1 MKQTSRRVAALMT
14 VLLPTFCFAGKPTTD
29 NKNKVTYQYS
39 SHGNADISN
48 VKINPMVVLSGG
60 GTDVA
65 EAFQKMCIASN
76 GGDFLILGTST
87 FDKNYF
93 SYIRNA
99 CVDAG
104 KPANSVAI
112 LIVPDAA
119 AANDPFVTTT
129 IANAEAIWI
138 AGGDQSNYINYW
150 SGGTTSVQ
158 GALKQRIENGVVI
171 GGISAGMNILSDF
184 VYTAQG
190 TTTVTSTTALA
201 NPNSSS
207 ITLERGFV
215 DLPAL
220 RGLIV
225 DPHFVT
231 RDRMGRDLA
240 FLYRIYNHWG
250 FVADGV
256 SVDEATAVVISQDA
270 KSHWT
275 AEVLGIGKAYFLHPT
290 VLPSVIASGSPLD
303 GVTVEVIRVGATGT
317 FGLTHWAPISGG
329 SLYHVTATAGSL
341 KSDQSNPANVY

>member
-1 MKQTSRRVAALMT
+1 MT
-14 VLLPTFCFAGKPTTD
+14 VLLPTFCFAAKPTTD

-48 VKINPMVVLSGG
+48 VKIKPMVVLSGG
-60 GTDVA
+60 GTDVV

-76 GGDFLILGTST
+76 GGDFLILGMST

-104 KPANSVAI
+104 KPANSVATLVI
-112 LIVPDAA
+112 PDAA
-119 AANDPFVTTT
+119 AATNDFVITT
-129 IANAEAIWI
+129 IKNAEAIWI
-138 AGGDQSNYINYW
+138 TGGDQSNYINYW
-150 SGGTTSVQ
+150 SGDANSVQ
-158 GALKQRIENGVVI
+158 GALKQKVADGAVI
-171 GGISAGMNILSDF
+171 GGISAGMNVLSEF

-190 TTTVTSTTALA
+190 TTTVTSTLALA
-201 NPNSSS
+201 NPNSPS
-207 ITLERGFV
+207 ITVIRDFV
-215 DLPAL
+215 EVEAL
-220 RGLIV
+220 HGLIC

-256 SVDEATAVVISQDA
+256 GVDEATAVVIKQDA
-270 KSHWT
+270 AGHWT
-275 AEVLGIGKAYFLHPT
+275 ADVLGTGKAYFLHPT
-290 VLPSVIASGSPLD
+290 ILPSVIASGSPLD

-317 FGLTHWAPISGG
+317 FDLTHWAPISGG
-329 SLYHVTATAGSL
+329 SLYQVTATAGSL

>member
-1 MKQTSRRVAALMT
+1 MKQTGWRVAALMT
-14 VLLPTFCFAGKPTTD
+14 VLLPAFGFAAKPTAND
-29 NKNKVTYQYS
+29 KVTYQYS
-39 SHGNADISN
+39 RHGDADISN
-48 VKINPMVVLSGG
+48 VKITPLVVLSGG
-60 GTDVA
+60 GSEVA
-65 EAFQKMCIASN
+65 EAFQAMCIANN
-76 GGDFLILGTST
+76 GGDFLVLGTST
-87 FDKNYF
+87 FNKNYY

-119 AANDPFVTTT
+119 AANDPFVITT

-158 GALKQRIENGVVI
+158 YALNQKINSRAGVVI

-190 TTTVTSTTALA
+190 TTTVTSTIALA
-201 NPNSSS
+201 NPNSPS
-207 ITLERGFV
+207 ITLIRDFV
-215 DLPAL
+215 EVAAL
-220 RGLIV
+220 HGLIC

-256 SVDEATAVVISQDA
+256 GVDEATAVVISQDA

-303 GVTVEVIRVGATGT
+303 GVTVEVIRVGATGA
-317 FGLTHWAPISGG
+317 FDLTHWAPISGG